1 MNCSRREFVKQGASA
16 LIVGL
21 TVKNFALQV
30 FAIQEGTTGGVLPP
44 PRSVLPEELDSW
56 LAISAEG
63 KVTVYTGRVDL
74 GTGVQTSF
82 AQVVADEL
90 DVPFEA
96 ITVVMGDTAL
106 TTDGGKST
114 ASSNSNRG
122 QQPLIRA
129 AAEARRVLLAQ
140 AAARLNAPSDRLTVQ
155 DGIVSVQGEPSRKI
169 SYAEIIGNKRFNT
182 RLKATNPADNRG
194 TALEGTAPLKKSNF
208 KSVGKSI
215 PRVDVPGKV
224 AGTWPYV
231 HNVRVPG
238 MVHGRVVFPSGPG
251 ATLVSVD
258 EDSVRNVPGL
268 IQVVRKGNFLGV
280 VAEREEQ
287 AIQAARQLRA
297 TWSGGISLPQDKY
310 DWLRNA
316 KKIRTDDMSR
326 GDVAAGL
333 GRAVK
338 VIKATYKTPLQN
350 HGMIGPSCAVA
361 DVRDG
366 QATFW
371 SGSQWIQGNRR
382 DLAAMLGLP
391 LDKVRGVWVEASGSY
406 GRLACDDA
414 APQAALLSQAVG
426 RPVRVQ
432 WMRQDEHAW
441 APLSPPS
448 VADFQ
453 AGLDARG
460 NVTGFVLEGWSPS
473 HSSGESGNSLAWRLA
488 GGNPGWER
496 LSGGLGDYSYEFE
509 NDRTTMHYVEE
520 LLRAIYMRGPGSYQT
535 CFAVEGFMDELAA
548 AAKADPIEFR
558 LRHLKDS
565 NAIAVIQAVAK
576 KSGWQASP
584 SFTRNAGN
592 TANVFGR
599 RGIATG
605 RGVCNATTGRKAA
618 VIANVEVNMETG
630 KVRVTKAV
638 IAVTCGRI
646 INPEGMRHQLQGGL
660 IQGMSRSLM
669 EEIKHDQSRVTD
681 TDWRSYPILRFPE
694 IPEIETILLDQPG
707 ADPDGVGETASI
719 PTAAAISNAIFDAT
733 GARLRE
739 IPFTPER
746 VKAALAQRLSQG
758 A

>member
-1 MNCSRREFVKQGASA
+1 MNYYSRRDFVKQGTSA

-21 TVKNFALQV
+21 ALKNSALRIFAV
-30 FAIQEGTTGGVLPP
+30 QESTTKGALPAARP
-44 PRSVLPEELDSW
+44 VSPEELDSW

-82 AQVVADEL
+82 AQVIADEL

-96 ITVVMGDTAL
+96 ITMVMGDTSL

-122 QQPLIRA
+122 QQPLVRA
-129 AAEARRVLLAQ
+129 AAEARRVLLTQ
-140 AAARLNAPSDRLTVQ
+140 AATRLNVPFDRLTVQ
-155 DGIVSVQGEPSRKI
+155 DGIVSVQGNPSRKI

-182 RLKATNPADNRG
+182 RLKASNPADNRG
-194 TALEGTAPLKKSNF
+194 TMLEGTAPLKKDNF

-238 MVHGRVVFPSGPG
+238 MVHGRVIFPSGPG
-251 ATLVSVD
+251 AALVSVD

-297 TWSGGISLPQDKY
+297 VWSGGISLPRDKY
-310 DWLRNA
+310 DWLRAA
-316 KKIRTDDMSR
+316 KKIKTDDATR

-333 GRAVK
+333 GRALQRV
-338 VIKATYKTPLQN
+338 KATYKTPVQN

-366 QATFW
+366 KATFW

-441 APLSPPS
+441 APMSPPS
-448 VADFQ
+448 IADLE
-453 AGLDARG
+453 AGLDADG
-460 NVTGFVLEGWSPS
+460 NVTAFVLEGWSPS
-473 HSSGESGNSLAWRLA
+473 HSSGESGNSLAWRLV
-488 GGNPGWER
+488 GGNPGYER
-496 LSGGLGDYSYEFE
+496 LSGGLGGYSYEFE
-509 NDRTTMHYVEE
+509 NDRTIMHYVEE

-535 CFAVEGFMDELAA
+535 CFAVESFMDELAVA
-548 AAKADPIEFR
+548 ARADPIEFR
-558 LRHLKDS
+558 LRHLKDPNS
-565 NAIAVIQAVAK
+565 IAVIQAVAK
-576 KSGWQASP
+576 KTGWQTRP
-584 SFTRNAGN
+584 SFTGNAGN
-592 TANVFGR
+592 AANVSGR
-599 RGIATG
+599 RGIASG
-605 RGVCNATTGRKAA
+605 RGMCNATTGRKAA
-618 VIANVEVNMETG
+618 VIANVDVNMETG
-630 KVRVTKAV
+630 KVHVTKAV

-669 EEIKHDQSRVTD
+669 EEIKHDQGRVTD
-681 TDWRSYPILRFPE
+681 TDWRSYPILRFSE
-694 IPEIETILLDQPG
+694 IPEVETILIDQPD

-746 VKAALAQRLSQG
+746 VKAALARHG
-758 A
+758 

>member
-1 MNCSRREFVKQGASA
+1 MNYSRREFVKQGANA

-21 TVKNFALQV
+21 TLRNSALQV
-30 FAIQEGTTGGVLPP
+30 FAVEENVTRGVLPS
-44 PRSVLPEELDSW
+44 PRSVSPNELDSW
-56 LAISAEG
+56 LAISSEG
-63 KVTVYTGRVDL
+63 NVTVYTGRVDL

-96 ITVVMGDTAL
+96 VTMVMGDTAL

-140 AAARLNAPSDRLTVQ
+140 AANRLGAPVETLSVQ
-155 DGIVSVQGEPSRKI
+155 DGIVSVQGNPSKKI

-182 RLKATNPADNRG
+182 RLKASIPPDNRG
-194 TALEGTAPLKKSNF
+194 TMLEGTAPIKTGNF
-208 KSVGKSI
+208 KLVGKSI
-215 PRVDVPGKV
+215 PRVDVPEKV

-231 HNVRVPG
+231 HNVRIPG
-238 MVHGRVVFPSGPG
+238 MVHGRVVFPSAPG
-251 ATLVSVD
+251 ATLITID
-258 EDSVRNVPGL
+258 EDSVRGVPGV
-268 IQVVRKGNFLGV
+268 IKVVRKGNFVGV

-287 AIQAARQLRA
+287 AIQAARQLRV
-297 TWSGGISLPQDKY
+297 TWSEGTRLPRDKHE
-310 DWLRNA
+310 WLRNA
-316 KKIRTDDMSR
+316 KKIKTEDTSR
-326 GDVAAGL
+326 GDVVAGL
-333 GRAVK
+333 AKAVK
-338 VIKATYKTPLQN
+338 TIRATYKTPIQN

-391 LDKVRGVWVEASGSY
+391 LEKVRGVWLEASGSY

-441 APLSPPS
+441 APMSPPTL
-448 VADFQ
+448 ADMQ
-453 AGLDARG
+453 AGLDAQG
-460 NVTGFVLEGWSPS
+460 KITAFVLEGWSPS
-473 HSSGESGNSLAWRLA
+473 HSSGESGNSVAWRLV
-488 GGNPGWER
+488 GGNPGHTR
-496 LSGGLGDYSYEFE
+496 LSGGLGGHAYDFE

-535 CFAVEGFMDELAA
+535 CFAIETFMDELAA
-548 AAKADPIEFR
+548 AANADPVEFR
-558 LRHLKDS
+558 LRHLKDPDS
-565 NAIAVIQAVAK
+565 IAVIEAVAK
-576 KSGWQASP
+576 NSGWQ
-584 SFTRNAGN
+584 
-592 TANVFGR
+592 TAPPYSKKISNR
-599 RGIATG
+599 RGTATG
-605 RGVCNATTGRKAA
+605 RGISNATTGRKAA
-618 VIANVEVNMETG
+618 VVADVEVNLETG

-660 IQGMSRSLM
+660 IQGLSRSLM
-669 EEIKHDQSRVTD
+669 EEIKLDQTRVTD
-681 TDWRSYPILRFPE
+681 SDWLSYPILRFPE
-694 IPEIETILLDQPG
+694 IPEIETILIDRP
-707 ADPDGVGETASI
+707 DSEPDGVGETASI
-719 PTAAAISNAIFDAT
+719 PAAAAIGNAIFDAT
-733 GARLRE
+733 GVRLRE
-739 IPFTPER
+739 VPFTPFRLRQQQLER
-746 VKAALAQRLSQG
+746 QR
-758 A
+758 

>member
-1 MNCSRREFVKQGASA
+1 VNYSRREFVKQGASA

-21 TVKNFALQV
+21 TLKNSALQV
-30 FAIQEGTTGGVLPP
+30 FAVQESTTIGALPP
-44 PRSVLPEELDSW
+44 PRSVPPEELDSW
-56 LAISAEG
+56 VAISAEG

-96 ITVVMGDTAL
+96 ITMVMGDTAL
-106 TTDGGKST
+106 TTDGGKTT

-122 QQPLIRA
+122 QQPLVRA

-140 AAARLNAPSDRLTVQ
+140 ASTRLNVPSDRLIVQ
-155 DGIVSVQGEPSRKI
+155 DGIVSVQGEPSKKI

-182 RLKATNPADNRG
+182 RLKASNPADNRG
-194 TALEGTAPLKKSNF
+194 TALEGTAPLKKGNF

-238 MVHGRVVFPSGPG
+238 MVHGRVIFPSAPG
-251 ATLVSVD
+251 ATLASVD
-258 EDSVRNVPGL
+258 EDSVRRLPGL

-287 AIQAARQLRA
+287 AIQAARQLRV

-310 DWLRNA
+310 DWLRHT
-316 KKIRTDDMSR
+316 KKVRTDDTSR
-326 GDVAAGL
+326 GDVVAGI

-338 VIKATYKTPLQN
+338 IVKATYKTPLQN

-366 QATFW
+366 KATFW

-382 DLAAMLGLP
+382 DLAGMLGLP

-432 WMRQDEHAW
+432 WMRQDEQAW
-441 APLSPPS
+441 APMSPPS
-448 VADFQ
+448 VIDIQ
-453 AGLDARG
+453 AGLDADG
-460 NVTGFVLEGWSPS
+460 KVVAFVFEGWSPS
-473 HSSGESGNSLAWRLA
+473 HSLAESGNSLAWRLV
-488 GGNPGWER
+488 GGNPGYTR
-496 LSGGLGDYSYEFE
+496 LSGGPGGYSYEFE
-509 NDRTTMHYVEE
+509 NDRTITHYVEE

-535 CFAVEGFMDELAA
+535 CFAVETFMDELAA
-548 AAKADPIEFR
+548 EAKADPIEFR
-558 LRHLKDS
+558 LRHLKDP

-576 KSGWQASP
+576 KTGWQPRP
-584 SFTRNAGN
+584 SFTRSA
-592 TANVFGR
+592 ANR
-599 RGIATG
+599 SGIATG
-605 RGVCNATTGRKAA
+605 RGACYATSGRKGA
-618 VIANVEVNMETG
+618 VIANVEVNVETG

-669 EEIKHDQSRVTD
+669 EEIKYDQSRVTD
-681 TDWRSYPILRFPE
+681 SDWQSYPILRFPE
-694 IPEIETILLDQPG
+694 IPEIETILIDQPDT
-707 ADPDGVGETASI
+707 DPDGVGETASI
-719 PTAAAISNAIFDAT
+719 PTAAAIGNAIFDAT
-733 GARLRE
+733 GVRLRE

-746 VKAALAQRLSQG
+746 VKSGLRR
-758 A
+758 

>member
-1 MNCSRREFVKQGASA
+1 MNYSRREFVKQGASA
-16 LIVGL
+16 LIVGMTL
-21 TVKNFALQV
+21 KNSAPQV
-30 FAIQEGTTGGVLPP
+30 FAVQESAARSALPP
-44 PRSVLPEELDSW
+44 PRSVLPEDLDSW

-96 ITVVMGDTAL
+96 ITMVMGDTAL

-122 QQPLIRA
+122 QQPLVRA

-140 AAARLNAPSDRLTVQ
+140 AAARLNVSSDRLTVQ
-155 DGIVSVQGEPSRKI
+155 DGIVSVQGEPSRKT

-182 RLKATNPADNRG
+182 RLKASNPADNRG
-194 TALEGTAPLKKSNF
+194 TALEGTAPLKNGNF

-224 AGTWPYV
+224 TGTWPYV
-231 HNVRVPG
+231 HNVRIPG
-238 MVHGRVVFPSGPG
+238 MVHGRVIFPAGPG
-251 ATLVSVD
+251 ATLMNVD
-258 EDSVRNVPGL
+258 EDSVRSVPGL
-268 IQVVRKGNFLGV
+268 IRVVRKGNFLGV

-287 AIQAARQLRA
+287 AIQAARQLRV
-297 TWSGGISLPQDKY
+297 TWSGGISLPRDKY
-310 DWLRNA
+310 EWLRNA
-316 KKIRTDDMSR
+316 KQIKTDDTSR

-338 VIKATYKTPLQN
+338 IVKGTYKTPLQN

-366 QATFW
+366 EATFW

-382 DLAAMLGLP
+382 DLAGMLGLP
-391 LDKVRGVWVEASGSY
+391 LNKVRGVWVEASGSY

-441 APLSPPS
+441 APLSPPTLS
-448 VADFQ
+448 DLQ
-453 AGLDARG
+453 AGLDAKG
-460 NVTGFVLEGWSPS
+460 NVTAFVLEGWSPS
-473 HSSGESGNSLAWRLA
+473 HSSGESGNSLAWRLV
-488 GGNPGWER
+488 GGNPGHTR
-496 LSGGLGDYSYEFE
+496 LSGGLGGYSYEFE
-509 NDRTTMHYVEE
+509 NDRTIMHYVEE

-535 CFAVEGFMDELAA
+535 CFALETFMDELAA
-548 AAKADPIEFR
+548 EAKADPIEFR
-558 LRHLKDS
+558 LRHLKDPD
-565 NAIAVIQAVAK
+565 AIAVIQAVAK
-576 KSGWQASP
+576 KTGWQP
-584 SFTRNAGN
+584 RLSFTRSAGN
-592 TANVFGR
+592 ASR
-599 RGIATG
+599 RRSIATG
-605 RGVCNATTGRKAA
+605 RGMCNATTGRKAA
-618 VIANVEVNMETG
+618 VIANVEVELETG

-660 IQGMSRSLM
+660 IQGLSRSLM
-669 EEIKHDQSRVTD
+669 EETKYDQSRVID
-681 TDWRSYPILRFPE
+681 SDWRSYPILRFPE
-694 IPEIETILLDQPG
+694 IPEIETILIDQPG
-707 ADPDGVGETASI
+707 TDSDGVGETASI
-719 PTAAAISNAIFDAT
+719 PTAAAIGNAIFDAT
-733 GARLRE
+733 GVRLRE
-739 IPFTPER
+739 IPFTPDR
-746 VKAALAQRLSQG
+746 VKAALAKANG

>member
-1 MNCSRREFVKQGASA
+1 MNSSRRKFVKQSA
-16 LIVGL
+16 TALVVGWAL
-21 TVKNFALQV
+21 KNSALQV
-30 FAIQEGTTGGVLPP
+30 FALQESATRGALPP
-44 PRSVLPEELDSW
+44 ARSVSPEELDSW
-56 LAISAEG
+56 LAISADG

-96 ITVVMGDTAL
+96 ITMVMGDTAV
-106 TTDGGKST
+106 TVDGGKST

-122 QQPLIRA
+122 QQPLVRA
-129 AAEARRVLLAQ
+129 AAEARRLLLTQ
-140 AAARLNAPSDRLTVQ
+140 AAARLNAPADALTVQ
-155 DGIVSVQGEPSRKI
+155 DGIVSVRGNPARKI
-169 SYAEIIGNKRFNT
+169 SYGEIIGDKRFNT
-182 RLKATNPADNRG
+182 RLKAENPADNRG
-194 TALEGTAPLKKSNF
+194 TTLEGAAPLKKGNF
-208 KSVGKSI
+208 KLVGKSI

-238 MVHGRVVFPSGPG
+238 MVHGRVIFPSAPG
-251 ATLVSVD
+251 AGLLSVD
-258 EDSVRNVPGL
+258 EDSVRSVPGL
-268 IQVVRKGNFLGV
+268 IRVVRKGNFLGV

-287 AIQAARQLRA
+287 AIQAARQLRV
-297 TWSGGISLPQDKY
+297 TWSAGISLPQDKY
-310 DWLRNA
+310 DWLRSA
-316 KKIRTDDMSR
+316 KKIKTDDMSR

-333 GRAVK
+333 GRAARIV
-338 VIKATYKTPLQN
+338 KATYKTPLQN

-366 QATFW
+366 QVTFW

-391 LDKVRGVWVEASGSY
+391 LDRVRGVWVEASGSY

-441 APLSPPS
+441 APMCPPT
-448 VADFQ
+448 VADLQ
-453 AGLDARG
+453 AGLDANG
-460 NVTGFVLEGWSPS
+460 KVTAFVLEGWSPS
-473 HSSGESGNSLAWRLA
+473 HSSGESGNSLAWRLV
-488 GGNPGWER
+488 GGNPGWTR
-496 LSGGLGDYSYEFE
+496 LSGGLGGYAYEFE
-509 NDRTTMHYVEE
+509 SDRTITHYVEE
-520 LLRAIYMRGPGSYQT
+520 LLRAVYMRGPGSYQT
-535 CFAVEGFMDELAA
+535 CFAIETFMDELAVE
-548 AAKADPIEFR
+548 AKADPVEFR
-558 LRHLKDS
+558 LRHLKDPDS
-565 NAIAVIQAVAK
+565 IVVIEAVAK
-576 KSGWQASP
+576 KAGWQPRAAVP
-584 SFTRNAGN
+584 ALN
-592 TANVFGR
+592 R

-605 RGVCNATTGRKAA
+605 RGVCSATTGRKAA
-618 VIANVEVNMETG
+618 VVANVEVNMETG

-646 INPEGMRHQLQGGL
+646 VNPEGMRHQLQGGL
-660 IQGMSRSLM
+660 IQGLSRSLM
-669 EEIKHDQSRVTD
+669 EEIKYDQGRITD
-681 TDWRSYPILRFPE
+681 SDWRSYPILRFPE
-694 IPEIETILLDQPG
+694 IPEIETILIDQPG
-707 ADPDGVGETASI
+707 TDPDGVGETASI

-746 VKAALAQRLSQG
+746 VKAALANSRS
-758 A
+758 